1 MTYRSLL
8 VFLDR
13 DPLCAARTQ
22 VAMRLAQDFDCHL
35 VGVAPTGVV
44 ELPLL
49 AEAAVALAELSALTW
64 KALRED
70 AEQATQCFRSA
81 CRVERVKSFE
91 AVVDESDKALSL
103 VHHAHCSDLTVLTQA
118 DPTAPGHRL
127 AQTFVEQVVLYS
139 ARPTLILP
147 YAGTF
152 KTIGST
158 AMVAW
163 DDSREAARALSDAL
177 PFLRQAKQVQIVSWS
192 ESPDGE
198 ENLRQRL
205 DALSKWLMWQG
216 VSASLRVE
224 MTDVDIADAMLSHAA
239 DSNADLLVMGAYGHA
254 RWSER
259 VLGGATRGLLAAMTV
274 PVLMSH

>member
-22 VAMRLAQDFDCHL
+22 VAMRMAQDFDCHL

-127 AQTFVEQVVLYS
+127 AQTFVEQVVLSS

-259 VLGGATRGLLAAMTV
+259 VLGGATCGLLAAMTV